1 MPKKLL
7 IARDRII
14 LHLSKYSSRELR
26 DYSSPQEITQEGI
39 GRAIGIGR
47 NNVPREVN
55 KLIKEGLVTF
65 KKVRVNGFR
74 NKRTVYFLTAGGI
87 EEANR
92 IKNSIKNLYITVV
105 DFSGERRSLML
116 KDITKEIGI
125 DFITAALNLTK
136 DKILDLSELLNNRN
150 PAVHIIDL
158 DMKIKNFYGRRNE
171 LLRLKEWLN
180 SRKKIFIITGISGIG
195 KTTLVNKFVKEY
207 MRDRNLIW
215 IQIDDWITNIDLV
228 MKLANFFRKLGK
240 YDLERYLKSSLMG
253 FEKELRWENI
263 YYLLKKSLRNEVLIF
278 DGMEHAKPEVK
289 GLITRIISMVNDIT
303 EFRII
308 LIGTEISRVVPPN
321 KMVLTETLALGDLPR
336 REALELLTD
345 NGLSLSEAEKIYE
358 KYGGNPIVLELIAK
372 NGNGIMVKKYFV
384 ENVIYDLSEEE
395 RKAVEI
401 ASIFRKTLKMDIL
414 LLNDIDYTTI
424 YSLVN
429 KNILKEVG
437 EDEFLLHK
445 MIKEFIYRNIPS
457 TKKRDYHRF
466 VARYLEGEG
475 QFLEAVYHYTQADEV
490 LIANRI
496 LTENYKRYLVKDGVE
511 AVRHLAIDLLN
522 KYDDSIDDHE
532 WQLYGIIGDTYE
544 ISGDWDMALENYLK
558 ARDLSKNRDVDFY
571 AYSIIKIAEM
581 YSKKGEYEKALQEI
595 KECMKYYNRIRN
607 LMTLSRLNYVYGMIA
622 LYGGMM
628 EEAKSRLEEAFKIAE
643 RIMDYETLGYAYNG
657 LGIYYRHINN
667 YEEALESFNK
677 SRRYFEAAR
686 DMRGLSKVLSNIGL
700 VYYDNRDD
708 EAETYYKDALAIAR
722 KIGDLW
728 GIGIV
733 KYQLA
738 NYYTFKDRYEL
749 ALRNIREAE
758 KIMNS
763 IGAKDVLPS
772 IYMSYSYL
780 YVAMGDGIN
789 AQKYIDKAID
799 LSIQLGNEF
808 RAIKYAKQAVELLE
822 PYEDI
827 DTSKYLEIEKGE
839 KKVVAIITKS

>member
-55 KLIKEGLVTF
+55 KLIEEDLVTF

-74 NKRTVYFLTAGGI
+74 NKRTVYFLTAKGI
-87 EEANR
+87 EEANK
-92 IKNSIKNLYITVV
+92 IKNKIKTLYITVV
-105 DFSGERRSLML
+105 DFSGERRSVML

-136 DKILDLSELLNNRN
+136 DKVLDLSELLNNRN

-158 DMKIKNFYGRRNE
+158 DMKIKNFYGRRDE

-195 KTTLVNKFVKEY
+195 KTTLVNKFVKEH
-207 MRDRNLIW
+207 MGDRNLIW
-215 IQIDDWITNIDLV
+215 VQIDEWITNIDLV

-240 YDLERYLKSSLMG
+240 YDLERYLKSALMG
-253 FEKELRWENI
+253 FEKEIRWENI

-289 GLITRIISMVNDIT
+289 GLISRIVSMINDIS
-303 EFRII
+303 EFRVI
-308 LIGTEISRVVPPN
+308 LIGTEVSRIVPSN
-321 KMVLTETLALGDLPR
+321 KMVLTESMALGDLPK
-336 REALELLTD
+336 REAIELLTD
-345 NGLSLSEAEKIYE
+345 NGISKHEAEEIYE

-372 NGNGIMVKKYFV
+372 NGNGRLVKKYFI

-414 LLNDIDYTTI
+414 LLYDIDYTTI

-445 MIKEFIYRNIPS
+445 MIKDFIYRNIPS

-466 VARYLEGEG
+466 VARYLEEEG
-475 QFLEAVYHYTQADEV
+475 QFLDAVYHYTQADEI

-496 LTENYKRYLVKDGVE
+496 LTENYKKYLIKDGVE
-511 AVRHLAIDLLN
+511 AVRHLAMNLLN

-595 KECMKYYNRIRN
+595 KDCMKYYNRIRN
-607 LMTLSRLNYVYGMIA
+607 LVTLSRLNYVYGMIS
-622 LYGGMM
+622 LYSGRK
-628 EEAKSRLEEAFKIAE
+628 EEAKSRFEEAFKIAE

-657 LGIYYRHINN
+657 LGIYYRHIGY
-667 YEEALESFNK
+667 YEEAVENFNK

-686 DMRGLSKVLSNIGL
+686 NMRGLSKTLSNIGL
-700 VYYDNRDD
+700 VYYDQESD
-708 EAETYYKDALAIAR
+708 EAEIYYKEALSIAR

-728 GIGIV
+728 EIGII
-733 KYQLA
+733 KYQLGS
-738 NYYTFKDRYEL
+738 YYTFKDRYEM

-763 IGAKDVLPS
+763 IGAKDALPT
-772 IYMSYSYL
+772 IYISYSYL
-780 YVAMGDGIN
+780 YAAMGDIN
-789 AQKYIDKAID
+789 STQRYIDKAID

-808 RAIKYAKQAVELLE
+808 RAIRYAKPALELLGS
-822 PYEDI
+822 YKDI
-827 DTSKYLEIEKGE
+827 DISKYLQIEKGE
-839 KKVVAIITKS
+839 KRVVSIIEKS